1 MKLKCLNNVKLLRAL
16 TANHILGTL
25 RHILFQ
31 LLLALRLNP
40 TLATVKMPPRIILA
54 IPSERMAIL
63 NIQKLDT
70 TLLALK
76 IVTRLLMQDLIQA
89 PARLVHGLEL
99 DAILVE
105 VNTLCVGICV

>member
-25 RHILFQ
+25 HHVLFQ
-31 LLLALRLNP
+31 LLLALRVNP
-40 TLATVKMPPRIILA
+40 TLATVKMPPRIILV

-63 NIQKLDT
+63 DIQKLDT
-70 TLLALK
+70 TLLALQ
-76 IVTRLLMQDLIQA
+76 IVNRLLIQDLIRA
-89 PARLVHGLEL
+89 PGRLIHGLEP